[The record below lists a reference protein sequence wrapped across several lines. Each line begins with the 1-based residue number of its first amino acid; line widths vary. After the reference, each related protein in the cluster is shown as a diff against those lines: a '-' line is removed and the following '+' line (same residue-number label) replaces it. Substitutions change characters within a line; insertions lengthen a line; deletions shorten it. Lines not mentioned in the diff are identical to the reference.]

1 MTRRVIPFL
10 PSAGAADGDVLMY
23 VRAAGGWRPGT
34 SAGGPGGV
42 AWGAITGTLGAQL
55 DLQAAQDAQDAA
67 LAAHIAAAN
76 PHAVY
81 LTEAEAD
88 AFYDQLGDA
97 LAAVAAH
104 EGLADPHPQYLTA
117 AEANAAYQALDATL
131 TALAGLNGTAGL
143 VEQTGVDA
151 FTKRALG
158 VAAGTSVPTR
168 ADADTRY
175 AAASHSHPESD
186 VTNLVTDL
194 AAKQPLDATLTSLAA
209 FNTAGLLTQ
218 TAADTFT
225 GRAIAS
231 ANTKITVTNGDGVA
245 GNPTLTIVEANF
257 VGIPQS
263 AVTNLTT
270 DLAAKQPLDATLTA
284 LAAFNT
290 NGLLTQT
297 AADTFTGRTLTAPA
311 AGITV
316 TNGSGVAGNP
326 TLVLADDLNGLEGL
340 ATTGLAERTGTSTWT
355 TRAVSGVISDIQM
368 ASQNADFTTA
378 NALGVQSVLAAAND
392 VFTVAANTA
401 YKVCGQLYLSKNVT
415 TTCTLALAWA
425 LATATVDNFEYMA
438 TTWNGAANG
447 VVAPTCV
454 RVTGV
459 ASKVINA
466 TNTSAEVCVYFEGIL
481 RIGTA
486 GTITPQ
492 INWSAAPGG
501 TGLTRRGSWISF
513 ERLGANTVTT
523 TSTGWA

>member
-10 PSAGAADGDVLMY
+10 PPAGAVDGDVLMY

-34 SAGGPGGV
+34 SAGGPGGA
-42 AWGAITGTLGAQL
+42 AWGAVTGTLGNQL
-55 DLQAAQDAQDAA
+55 DLKASQDVQDAA
-67 LAAHIAAAN
+67 LVAHIAAAN

-88 AFYDQLGDA
+88 ALYDQLGDA

-104 EGLADPHPQYLTA
+104 EALLDPHPQYLTA
-117 AEANAAYQALDATL
+117 TEGNAAYQTLDATL

-143 VEQTGVDA
+143 LEQTGVDA

-158 VAAGTSVPTR
+158 VAAGTSIPTR

-175 AAASHSHPESD
+175 AAASHAHPESD

-194 AAKQPLDATLTSLAA
+194 AGKQPLDATLTSLAA

-225 GRAIAS
+225 GRTLVS

-257 VGIPQS
+257 AGIPQAS
-263 AVTNLTT
+263 VTTLVA
-270 DLAAKQPLDATLTA
+270 DLAAKQQLDATLTS

-326 TLVLADDLNGLEGL
+326 TLVLANDLAALEGL
-340 ATTGLAERTGTSTWT
+340 AANGYARRTGTDTWT
-355 TRAVSGVISDIQM
+355 VDTLNGILADMQL
-368 ASQNADFTTA
+368 ASQNTDFTTL
-378 NALGVQSVLAAAND
+378 NALGVQPVFSTAND
-392 VFTVAANTA
+392 AFTVAANTS
-401 YKVCGQLYLSKNVT
+401 YMVRGQLYLSKNTT

-438 TTWNGAANG
+438 TTWNGAANA
-447 VVAPTCV
+447 VITPTSV

-459 ASKVINA
+459 ASKIING
-466 TNTSAEVCVYFEGIL
+466 TSTSAEVCVYFEGLL

-513 ERLGANTVTT
+513 ERLGTNTVTT